1 MIPYTCPL
9 RTQNLLIP
17 HVKFFETDVSFKILS
32 VLLDLHLL
40 GSAVFLSRNKR
51 RDYCNMNIITLREH
65 V

>member
-1 MIPYTCPL
+1 MIPYTYLL

-51 RDYCNMNIITLREH
+51 
-65 V
+65 